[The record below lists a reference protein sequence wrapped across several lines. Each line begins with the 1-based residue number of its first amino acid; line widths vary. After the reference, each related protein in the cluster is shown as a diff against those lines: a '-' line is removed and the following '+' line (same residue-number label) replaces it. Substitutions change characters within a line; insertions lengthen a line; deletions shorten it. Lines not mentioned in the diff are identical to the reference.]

1 LAQTFTHSFE
11 YTQAIKA
18 LESYITVAVKNI
30 CFFSKYGGRKSPNHD
45 SEFVE
50 AGIRNS
56 RILLDGF
63 SHVGFGRLLGT
74 LKTKS
79 RNYKYRMISSK
90 AFTFNNHQ
98 YTHTDRPKIS
108 LS

>member
-1 LAQTFTHSFE
+1 
-11 YTQAIKA
+11 
-18 LESYITVAVKNI
+18 
-30 CFFSKYGGRKSPNHD
+30 
-45 SEFVE
+45 VE

>member
-1 LAQTFTHSFE
+1 MKHSRLYGRTTIRQKE
-11 YTQAIKA
+11 RRQ
-18 LESYITVAVKNI
+18 NI

-79 RNYKYRMISSK
+79 RTIN
-90 AFTFNNHQ
+90 TV
-98 YTHTDRPKIS
+98 
-108 LS
+108 